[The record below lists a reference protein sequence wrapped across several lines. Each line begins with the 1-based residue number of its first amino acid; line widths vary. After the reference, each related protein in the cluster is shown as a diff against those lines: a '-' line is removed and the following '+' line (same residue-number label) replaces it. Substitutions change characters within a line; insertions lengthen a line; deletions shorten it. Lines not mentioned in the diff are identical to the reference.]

1 MRKSV
6 GSATIARVEA
16 HVCWGCSH
24 LVLRVVVRAVLLL
37 AVINAVTSYHLV
49 VVGVVLFLF
58 PAVTVDAAIF

>member
-37 AVINAVTSYHLV
+37 AVLDIVADCHLV
-49 VVGVVLFLF
+49 VVGVVLFLL
-58 PAVTVDAAIF
+58 PAMTVDAAIF